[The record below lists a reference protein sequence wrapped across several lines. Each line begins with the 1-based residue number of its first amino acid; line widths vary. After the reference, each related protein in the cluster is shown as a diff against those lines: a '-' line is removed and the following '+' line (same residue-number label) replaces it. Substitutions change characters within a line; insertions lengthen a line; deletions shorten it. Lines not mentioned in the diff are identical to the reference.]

1 MKLRL
6 NSEYGTLQAVL
17 MHRPDREIE
26 RLTPYNAKEFLFE
39 DVPYLED
46 MQKEHDEFTN
56 IIKQASGAK
65 VYRLHELLMQVLT
78 DKKLQHEV
86 FRQILEPLKL
96 AHLTEDIIE
105 RFSTVE
111 TASALIAGIKFKELK
126 KKFYH
131 KDIDTYDDKEYIIS
145 PSPNLYFMRDP
156 AAVVHSG
163 VISSQMKF
171 KARQKESMIS
181 RIIFENH
188 PEFKHVYNM
197 AYPYQHAGH
206 YLESNIPCIEGGD
219 VIVLSKKALAIG
231 QSERTDSLAIMNV
244 AKQALKN
251 DDIERVYEVVLPKK
265 RNFMHLDTVFT
276 IIDENMIVTYPDAL
290 SAVLETKVHRKK
302 ALNEN
307 GDVILETEVL
317 NESILDVLKR
327 EIKYLEIIE
336 TGNGNPEF
344 AEKEQWFDGA
354 NVFAIGPRRV
364 ISYNRNKYTN
374 RALKE
379 AGVEVI
385 KIRGSELVRGLGGP
399 RCMTMPLQRAD
410 L

>member
-17 MHRPDREIE
+17 MHRPGREIE
-26 RLTPYNAKEFLFE
+26 RLTPYNVKDLLFE

-46 MQKEHDEFTN
+46 MQLEHDEFTS
-56 IIKQASGAK
+56 IIKQTTGAK
-65 VYRLHELLMQVLT
+65 VYRLHELLMQVLSN
-78 DKKLQHEV
+78 KSIQFNV
-86 FRQILEPLKL
+86 FFQIFDQLNLS
-96 AHLTEDIIE
+96 HLTSDVLE
-105 RFSTVE
+105 RMSTVE
-111 TASALIAGIKFKELK
+111 TATALIAGIKFSELK
-126 KKFYH
+126 KKIQH
-131 KDIDTYDDKEYIIS
+131 KDFEKHSEKEFIIT

-156 AAVVHSG
+156 AAIVHSG

-171 KARQKESMIS
+171 PARQKESMIAK
-181 RIIFENH
+181 IIFENH

-197 AYPYQHAGH
+197 AYPYHHTGH
-206 YLESNIPCIEGGD
+206 YIEKDLPCIEGGD

-231 QSERTDSLAIMNV
+231 QSERTDSEAIIML
-244 AKQALKN
+244 AKQALKD

-290 SAVLETKVHRKK
+290 SSVLETKVHRKK
-302 ALNEN
+302 TLTEK
-307 GDVILETEVL
+307 GEVILETEVL
-317 NESILDVLKR
+317 KESILAVLKR
-327 EIKYLEIIE
+327 EIPYLEIIE
-336 TGNGNPEF
+336 TGNGNPDF
-344 AEKEQWFDGA
+344 ASKEQWFDGA
-354 NVFAIGPRRV
+354 NVFALGPRRV

-374 RALKE
+374 QALKE

-385 KIRGSELVRGLGGP
+385 EIKGSELVRGLGGP

-410 L
+410 I